1 MLNMVDSIENKTV
14 IVNLL
19 VFMFLISGVSKIFT
33 FDTVVDGLK
42 QKMLYDINSLFY
54 QLIIVMVILLE
65 IIAPIIIIYYSIT
78 GNNKTEAYYSAISLC
93 IFTVLATLI
102 YHFPDFSNYKR
113 SLPFWANM
121 SLLGGLFLLAK
132 NIKNNQL

>member
-1 MLNMVDSIENKTV
+1 MLNIIDSIENKTV
-14 IVNLL
+14 IVSLL
-19 VFMFLISGVSKIFT
+19 VFMFLISGISKIFT

-42 QKMLYDINSLFY
+42 QKIIYDMSSLFCK
-54 QLIIVMVILLE
+54 LIIVMVILLE

-78 GNNKTEAYYSAISLC
+78 GNNKTEAYYSVISLC
-93 IFTVLATLI
+93 IFTILATLV
-102 YHFPDFSNYKR
+102 YHFPDFSSYKR

-132 NIKNNQL
+132 NIKNNHL

>member
-1 MLNMVDSIENKTV
+1 MLNIVDSIENKTV
-14 IVNLL
+14 IVSLL
-19 VFMFLISGVSKIFT
+19 VFMFLISGVSKLFT
-33 FDTVVDGLK
+33 FDTVVNGLK
-42 QKMLYDINSLFY
+42 QKMLYDISSLFY

-78 GNNKTEAYYSAISLC
+78 GNNKNEAYYSAISLC
-93 IFTVLATLI
+93 IFTVIATLI

-132 NIKNNQL
+132 NINNNQI